1 MKEDVALPRRIFE
14 GRENIGFSL
23 SHFAGYESPNM
34 YGDEASHIHDFTE
47 IYVNISGETEFIV
60 GDNVY
65 SVGHGDAVISPAD
78 TFHHCVLKSSGV
90 HERFF
95 LWLDAGRFPVGSIFM
110 RGGAVV
116 LPSDKRLRLIDDFY
130 ALARERD
137 SAILSNA
144 AVSAFFDI
152 LATLEAAGGNIA
164 APSKLPPLLSVIT
177 QYINKF
183 YGGDC
188 SERALC
194 ERFFVSRST
203 LCRIFRKNLGVT
215 PSRYVETRRLSE
227 AKRLLEKGESVQ
239 NVCFSCG
246 FGNYSHFIAL
256 FKRRF
261 GVTPYRYGKAE
272 RR

>member
-1 MKEDVALPRRIFE
+1 
-14 GRENIGFSL
+14 
-23 SHFAGYESPNM
+23 
-34 YGDEASHIHDFTE
+34 
-47 IYVNISGETEFIV
+47 
-60 GDNVY
+60 
-65 SVGHGDAVISPAD
+65 
-78 TFHHCVLKSSGV
+78 
-90 HERFF
+90 
-95 LWLDAGRFPVGSIFM
+95 M

-177 QYINKF
+177 QYINEF